1 MKNKLLVESLLSEE
15 RNNQGNVNDTMQWN
29 DYKELIEGM
38 TFFDPYIRM
47 DSLTI
52 ADYQRMTDAGVVAII
67 EPSFRLEQSM
77 TGLGVLKG
85 SGGGLGR
92 WERFRSSQF
101 GIRHYCTV
109 GLNSSDANNEK
120 LAEHVMSVLPLYL
133 RKEGVVGVG
142 DIGFEDQ
149 TKAEEKYFRLQLELA
164 KKNKMPVQIRTPH
177 RDKKIATQR
186 SMDICNEH
194 GIDSFMVII
203 DHNTEETIKSVIDK
217 GFWASFATDASAKMG
232 NEKIVE
238 LIRQYGSEKIMLNSS
253 TQCGATDSMSVPK
266 TAALMKMNGISDKD
280 IKKVTYQNAID
291 AFGQS
296 GQIYLGDF
304 QKTKAIDQSKN
315 YNGNGVFQ
323 PGKQEQNT
331 RESVLIK

>member
-1 MKNKLLVESLLSEE
+1 MRNELLVESVLPAEE
-15 RNNQGNVNDTMQWN
+15 NKQEKVYNGIQWN
-29 DYKELIEGM
+29 DYKDLIAGM
-38 TFFDPYIRM
+38 TFFDPYIHM
-47 DSLTI
+47 DSLSPM
-52 ADYQRMTDAGVVAII
+52 DYQKMTEAGVVAII
-67 EPSFRLEQSM
+67 EPSFRLEPSM
-77 TGLGVLKG
+77 VGLEGTKD
-85 SGGGLGR
+85 SNNGLGR

-109 GLNSSDANNEK
+109 GLNSKDANNEK

-164 KKNKMPVQIRTPH
+164 KKNKMPIQIRTPH
-177 RDKKIATQR
+177 RNKKIATQR
-186 SMDICNEH
+186 SIDICNEH

-203 DHNTEETIKSVIDK
+203 DHNNEETIKSVIDK
-217 GFWASFATDASAKMG
+217 GFWASFTINSSAKMG
-232 NEKIVE
+232 DKKIVE
-238 LIRQYGSEKIMLNSS
+238 LIQQYGSEKMMVNSNHNGIS
-253 TQCGATDSMSVPK
+253 DAMAVPK
-266 TAALMKMNGISDKD
+266 TAALMKMNGISDRD

-304 QKTKAIDQSKN
+304 QKNKAIDQEIKN
-315 YNGNGVFQ
+315 KGNGVFV
-323 PGKQEQNT
+323 PGREHQNV

>member
-1 MKNKLLVESLLSEE
+1 MKNNLLVKSPLTEE
-15 RNNQGNVNDTMQWN
+15 KNNLENVYDEMQWN
-29 DYKELIEGM
+29 DYKELIKGM
-38 TFFDPYIRM
+38 TFFDPYIHM
-47 DSLTI
+47 DSLTTI
-52 ADYQRMTDAGVVAII
+52 DYQKMTEAGVVAII
-67 EPSFRLEQSM
+67 EPSFRLEQSL
-77 TGLGVLKG
+77 TGLAAFKDSNG
-85 SGGGLGR
+85 SLGR
-92 WERFRSSQF
+92 WERFRSSQY

-109 GLNSSDANNEK
+109 GLNSKDANNEK

-164 KKNKMPVQIRTPH
+164 IKNKMPVQIRTPH
-177 RDKKIATQR
+177 RDKKNATQR

-217 GFWASFATDASAKMG
+217 GFWASFTAGSSTNTG
-232 NEKIVE
+232 NKKIVE
-238 LIRQYGSEKIMLNSS
+238 LIQQYSSEKIMLNSNHS
-253 TQCGATDSMSVPK
+253 GISDSMAVPK
-266 TAALMKMNGISDKD
+266 TAALMKLNGISDKD

-291 AFGQS
+291 AFSQS

-304 QKTKAIDQSKN
+304 QKIKAIDQDIKN
-315 YNGNGVFQ
+315 NRNNILKPQ
-323 PGKQEQNT
+323 KQQQNT
-331 RESVLIK
+331 MESVLIK

>member
-1 MKNKLLVESLLSEE
+1 MKNNLLVESLVTEE
-15 RNNQGNVNDTMQWN
+15 KNNMENVYNELQWN
-29 DYKELIEGM
+29 DYKDLIKGM
-38 TFFDPYIRM
+38 TFFDPYIHM
-47 DSLTI
+47 DSLTTI
-52 ADYQRMTDAGVVAII
+52 DYQKMTEAGVVAII
-67 EPSFRLEQSM
+67 EPSFRLEQSVI
-77 TGLGVLKG
+77 GKG
-85 SGGGLGR
+85 PFKNSNNNLGR

-109 GLNSSDANNEK
+109 GLNSKDANNEK

-149 TKAEEKYFRLQLELA
+149 TKAEEKYFRLQLEMA
-164 KKNKMPVQIRTPH
+164 KKNKMPIQIRTPD
-177 RDKKIATQR
+177 RNKKTATQR

-194 GIDSFMVII
+194 GIDSYMVII
-203 DHNTEETIKSVIDK
+203 DHNNEETIKSVIDK
-217 GFWASFATDASAKMG
+217 GFWASFTVGNSEKTG

-238 LIRQYGSEKIMLNSS
+238 LIQQYGSEKLMVNSNHLGVS
-253 TQCGATDSMSVPK
+253 DSMAVPK

-291 AFGQS
+291 AFSQS

-304 QKTKAIDQSKN
+304 QKTKAVDQNIKSKES
-315 YNGNGVFQ
+315 GVLK
-323 PGKQEQNT
+323 PKKEQQNA

>member
-1 MKNKLLVESLLSEE
+1 MKNNLLVENLLTEE
-15 RNNQGNVNDTMQWN
+15 KNNLGNVYNEVHWN
-29 DYKELIEGM
+29 DYKELIKGM
-38 TFFDPYIRM
+38 TFFDPYIHM
-47 DSLTI
+47 DSLTTI
-52 ADYQRMTDAGVVAII
+52 DYQKMMEAGVVAII
-67 EPSFRLEQSM
+67 EPSFRLEQSL
-77 TGLGVLKG
+77 TGLAAFKD
-85 SGGGLGR
+85 SNSSLGR

-109 GLNSSDANNEK
+109 GLNSKDANNEK
-120 LAEHVMSVLPLYL
+120 LAEHVMAVLPLYL

-164 KKNKMPVQIRTPH
+164 KKNKMPIQIRTPD
-177 RDKKIATQR
+177 RYKKIATQR

-217 GFWASFATDASAKMG
+217 GFWASFTAGPSTKTG

-238 LIRQYGSEKIMLNSS
+238 LIQQYGSEKIMLNSNHPGIS
-253 TQCGATDSMSVPK
+253 DSMAVPK

-296 GQIYLGDF
+296 GQIYLSDF
-304 QKTKAIDQSKN
+304 QNTKVIDQSKN

-323 PGKQEQNT
+323 PGKQQQNT

>member
-1 MKNKLLVESLLSEE
+1 MKNKLHVECHLPIE
-15 RNNQGNVNDTMQWN
+15 DTIQEKVYNEIPWN
-29 DYKELIEGM
+29 DYKDLIKGM
-38 TFFDPYIRM
+38 TFFDPYIHM
-47 DSLTI
+47 DSLSTF
-52 ADYQRMTDAGVVAII
+52 DYQKMSEAGIVAII
-67 EPSFRLEQSM
+67 EPSFSLEQSLI
-77 TGLGVLKG
+77 GKG
-85 SGGGLGR
+85 TFKNSHSGLGR

-109 GLNSSDANNEK
+109 GLNSKDANNEK
-120 LAEHVMSVLPLYL
+120 LAGHVMSVLPLYI

-142 DIGFEDQ
+142 DIGLGDQ

-164 KKNKMPVQIRTPH
+164 KKNKMPIQICTPDH
-177 RDKKIATQR
+177 DKKFATQR
-186 SMDICNEH
+186 SIDICEEH

-217 GFWASFATDASAKMG
+217 GFWASFTAGPSKTTG
-232 NEKIVE
+232 NVKIVE
-238 LIRQYGSEKIMLNSS
+238 LIRQYGSEKIMLNSNHS
-253 TQCGATDSMSVPK
+253 GISDSMAVPK

-291 AFGQS
+291 AFSQS

-304 QKTKAIDQSKN
+304 QKTKAIDQNKN

-323 PGKQEQNT
+323 PGKQQQNT

>member
-1 MKNKLLVESLLSEE
+1 MH
-15 RNNQGNVNDTMQWN
+15 WN
-29 DYKELIEGM
+29 DYKDLIEGM
-38 TFFDPYIRM
+38 TFFDPYIHM
-47 DSLTI
+47 DSLSPK
-52 ADYQRMTDAGVVAII
+52 DYQKMTAAGVVAII
-67 EPSFRLEQSM
+67 EPSFRLEQSL
-77 TGLGVLKG
+77 TGSVEFNDPK
-85 SGGGLGR
+85 GGLGR

-109 GLNSSDANNEK
+109 GLNSKDANNEK

-164 KKNKMPVQIRTPH
+164 KKNKMPIQIRTPH
-177 RDKKIATQR
+177 RNKKIATQR

-203 DHNTEETIKSVIDK
+203 DHNNEETIKSVIDK
-217 GFWASFATDASAKMG
+217 GFWASFTINSSAKTG
-232 NEKIVE
+232 NERIVE
-238 LIRQYGSEKIMLNSS
+238 LIQQYGSEKMMVNSNHHGIS
-253 TQCGATDSMSVPK
+253 DSMAVPK

-304 QKTKAIDQSKN
+304 QKTKAVDQNIKN
-315 YNGNGVFQ
+315 KENGVLK
-323 PGKQEQNT
+323 PKKEQQNA

>member
-1 MKNKLLVESLLSEE
+1 MKNNLLVESLVTEE
-15 RNNQGNVNDTMQWN
+15 KDNFGNVYNEMQWN
-29 DYKELIEGM
+29 DYKELIKGM
-38 TFFDPYIRM
+38 TFFDPYIHM
-47 DSLTI
+47 DSLTTI
-52 ADYQRMTDAGVVAII
+52 DYQKMTEAGVVAII
-67 EPSFRLEQSM
+67 EPSFRLEQSL
-77 TGLGVLKG
+77 TGLAAFKG
-85 SGGGLGR
+85 SNGGLGR
-92 WERFRSSQF
+92 WDRFRSSQF

-109 GLNSSDANNEK
+109 GLNSKDANNEK

-164 KKNKMPVQIRTPH
+164 KKNKMPIQIRTPH
-177 RDKKIATQR
+177 RDKKNATQR
-186 SMDICNEH
+186 SIDICNEH

-217 GFWASFATDASAKMG
+217 GFWASFTAGPSTKTG

-238 LIRQYGSEKIMLNSS
+238 LIQQYGSEKIMLNSNHPGIS
-253 TQCGATDSMSVPK
+253 DSMAVPK

-291 AFGQS
+291 AFSQS

-304 QKTKAIDQSKN
+304 QKTKAVDQNIKSKE
-315 YNGNGVFQ
+315 NGVLK
-323 PGKQEQNT
+323 PKKEQQNA

>member
-1 MKNKLLVESLLSEE
+1 MRNELLVESVLPKEE
-15 RNNQGNVNDTMQWN
+15 NDQGKVYNEMQWN
-29 DYKELIEGM
+29 DYKHLIAGM
-38 TFFDPYIRM
+38 TFFDPYIHM
-47 DSLTI
+47 DSLSSI
-52 ADYQRMTDAGVVAII
+52 DYQKMSEAGVVAII
-67 EPSFRLEQSM
+67 EPSFRIEPSM
-77 TGLGVLKG
+77 IGLSAHKD
-85 SGGGLGR
+85 SNSGLGR

-109 GLNSSDANNEK
+109 GLNSKDANNEK
-120 LAEHVMSVLPLYL
+120 LAEHVMAVLPLYL

-203 DHNTEETIKSVIDK
+203 DHNNEETIKSVIDK
-217 GFWASFATDASAKMG
+217 GFWASFTINSSAKIG
-232 NEKIVE
+232 NERIVE
-238 LIRQYGSEKIMLNSS
+238 LIRQYGSEKMMVNSNHHGIS
-253 TQCGATDSMSVPK
+253 DSMAVPK
-266 TAALMKMNGISDKD
+266 TAALMKINGISDKD

-304 QKTKAIDQSKN
+304 QEIKDKR
-315 YNGNGVFQ
+315 NGVLK
-323 PGKQEQNT
+323 PKMEHQNA
-331 RESVLIK
+331 